1 MSTAASASPETGCA
15 KRGEE
20 MKPKTLSAKKL
31 KQQVPIRG
39 KLTNPKS
46 AEDKQFDAIV
56 DEILREHADVL
67 RRLSKR

>member
-1 MSTAASASPETGCA
+1 
-15 KRGEE
+15 